1 MFTCIPPTDALTVV
15 RSKLEVDEELSS
27 RTPLSV
33 DQVCEVLSLCL
44 STIYFSFDGGF
55 YLQLHGCAMGS
66 PVSPIVVNLYMKA
79 FEQRALNEFS
89 GIAPRVWLRYVDDV
103 WNLNKTVN
111 HDTFFEKVNQVDE
124 NLKFTREKSITNK
137 ELPYLDSLSKAEDD
151 GSFSSTVYRKPTH
164 TDQYLQF
171 GSHHPLVHKLGVI
184 RTLNYRADTVITS
197 VDEQRKEKQ
206 HVAAALRNCGYP
218 GWAFHKAKT
227 SKEDSVTASTSTA
240 TPTGRRPKH
249 E

>member
-66 PVSPIVVNLYMKA
+66 LVSPIVVYLYMEA
-79 FEQRALNEFS
+79 FEQQTLNEFS

-124 NLKFTREKSITNK
+124 NLKFHS
-137 ELPYLDSLSKAEDD
+137 
-151 GSFSSTVYRKPTH
+151 
-164 TDQYLQF
+164 
-171 GSHHPLVHKLGVI
+171 
-184 RTLNYRADTVITS
+184 
-197 VDEQRKEKQ
+197 QRS
-206 HVAAALRNCGYP
+206 AP
-218 GWAFHKAKT
+218 
-227 SKEDSVTASTSTA
+227 
-240 TPTGRRPKH
+240 P
-249 E
+249 

>member
-1 MFTCIPPTDALTVV
+1 M
-15 RSKLEVDEELSS
+15 
-27 RTPLSV
+27 
-33 DQVCEVLSLCL
+33 
-44 STIYFSFDGGF
+44 
-55 YLQLHGCAMGS
+55 
-66 PVSPIVVNLYMKA
+66 
-79 FEQRALNEFS
+79 
-89 GIAPRVWLRYVDDV
+89 
-103 WNLNKTVN
+103 
-111 HDTFFEKVNQVDE
+111 DE
-124 NLKFTREKSITNK
+124 NLKFTREKSNTNK

-227 SKEDSVTASTSTA
+227 SKEDSVTPSTSTA
-240 TPTGRRPKH
+240 TPTGRRPTRIAIPFTYSQSQKRSY
-249 E
+249 